1 MRNFLDITSPLDQ
14 FEIRNLLAL
23 DAPILGNLSLSITN
37 IGLYLTIAGYLVLM
51 MALGNYIKNYRSEY
65 ILRNSE
71 GGPGADLRYIRP
83 QVGVSTTTPTGTRFN
98 IVTNSV
104 FVYDYMDITGARSGV
119 TSLFNYEFAVQTTIL
134 VNGVVTTGVLLN
146 INVEH
151 IRFLPVQDYPLL
163 SGPILLKLNRY
174 PSDFTSR

>member
-1 MRNFLDITSPLDQ
+1 
-14 FEIRNLLAL
+14 
-23 DAPILGNLSLSITN
+23 
-37 IGLYLTIAGYLVLM
+37 
-51 MALGNYIKNYRSEY
+51 
-65 ILRNSE
+65 
-71 GGPGADLRYIRP
+71 
-83 QVGVSTTTPTGTRFN
+83 
-98 IVTNSV
+98 
-104 FVYDYMDITGARSGV
+104 MDITGARSGV